1 MPVPIAFENASFAAN
16 RFARWLAFAWV
27 RRHFA
32 GLTLAAALSLAFF
45 GVLLTLDRLSWVT
58 VQLQNA
64 LRSVGLE
71 RLLTLG

>member
-1 MPVPIAFENASFAAN
+1 VPFLATGLAFG
-16 RFARWLAFAWV
+16 RLVGAFAWV
-27 RRHFA
+27 RRHFT
-32 GLTLAAALSLAFF
+32 GLTLSASVSLAFF
-45 GVLLTLDRLSWVT
+45 GVLLMLDRLSWVT